1 MGRVVSERSA
11 CPEGER
17 LGQEYGDLMLSHVTL
32 EEKFIS
38 AKLRHDHELAT
49 ALARQMHH
57 LASERARMRHAMRH
71 HGNKEHPH

>member
-1 MGRVVSERSA
+1 
-11 CPEGER
+11 
-17 LGQEYGDLMLSHVTL
+17 MLSHVTL

-49 ALARQMHH
+49 ALVRQMHH